1 MRLDFVKVFRDS
13 TNEMLQQIVGPVDE
27 TEAIRMNAMPLAG
40 RDVTGLDLFRC
51 RECVVGLSRVQQ
63 PGHHVTVDFG
73 ALRLAVGAIRA
84 ADPGPL
90 VPVQAEPAQ
99 RVDQRHIMV
108 GSAAPERA
116 VSVINDRGTRVSME
130 PPMIGDAALAR
141 SEYCFETLT
150 FPVQTMFGE
159 VRVNVMI
166 CDLD

>member
-27 TEAIRMNAMPLAG
+27 ADAIRMHAMPLAG
-40 RDVTGLDLFRC
+40 RDVTAVIELD
-51 RECVVGLSRVQQ
+51 GQAQGRVIFDMDSA
-63 PGHHVTVDFG
+63 T
-73 ALRLAVGAIRA
+73 AMRLAGRLLETPPPVMTPMAQSAISELA
-84 ADPGPL
+84 SMIIG
-90 VPVQAEPAQ
+90 
-99 RVDQRHIMV
+99 H
-108 GSAAPERA
+108 A